1 MAEEEEKV
9 EITVL
14 SETEDALE
22 EMQTFDVERL
32 PREAELGQ
40 KFSFKPS
47 IEPAKKLIDLYKR
60 LSLSS
65 LSDFPDTNL
74 NQIKTACVRDR
85 ELFGEMLSFDPT
97 REDAVT
103 ARNALLGQVESAY
116 EKAFNVLHPHI
127 SYSLHRSADFQRLEA
142 NARATLRTIQDEAET
157 VMEQLNAAR
166 EETTGIIQDVRD
178 LAAEQGV
185 TQQATYF
192 RDSAKSHEDKADTWR
207 NWTIATAIGLALYAA
222 GTVLLHKWTYL
233 APANAYETVQLA
245 ISKILVFTVISYVLY
260 LCARNF
266 LSHTHNAIV
275 DRHRQNAL
283 LTYKALIDAA
293 GDTPNR
299 EVILVQAAACIF
311 GAQGTGYTRDNT
323 PQPPGAQ
330 SVVEFMSRPLKSSD
344 S

>member
-1 MAEEEEKV
+1 MSEEEK

-14 SETEDALE
+14 SETEEALE

-40 KFSFKPS
+40 KFSFRPAV
-47 IEPAKKLIDLYKR
+47 EPAKKLIDLYKR

-65 LSDFPDTNL
+65 LSDVPDTNL
-74 NQIKTACVRDR
+74 TQIKTACLRDR
-85 ELFGEMLSFDPT
+85 EQFGDMLSFDPT
-97 REDAVT
+97 RTDAVT
-103 ARNALLGQVESAY
+103 ARNALLGQIESAY
-116 EKAFNVLHPHI
+116 EKAFNVLHAHI

-142 NARATLRTIQDEAET
+142 DARATLKAI
-157 VMEQLNAAR
+157 R
-166 EETTGIIQDVRD
+166 EEADLVMIDLNKAKKETADIIKDVRE

-207 NWTIATAIGLALYAA
+207 NWTIGTAIGLALYAA
-222 GTVLLHKWTYL
+222 GTVLLHKWPYL
-233 APANAYETVQLA
+233 APANVYETVQLA

-260 LCARNF
+260 LSARNF

-311 GAQGTGYTRDNT
+311 GPQGTGYTRDST
-323 PQPPGAQ
+323 PRPPGAH
-330 SVVEFMSRPLKSSD
+330 SVVEFMGRTLKSSD